1 MNYQDYRQSLN
12 QRLSDK
18 VQQELSSF
26 REEMLGKPPQEIFD
40 AAYQIAIKN
49 DIAECISN
57 TNYSP
62 QAAKAL
68 LKSPNLLQEIYDE
81 WLETDYSHMED
92 LSQTVT
98 DFKDYMVKTEKIL
111 SGKER

>member
-1 MNYQDYRQSLN
+1 MNYQDYRQTLN
-12 QRLSDK
+12 QRLTAK
-18 VQQELSSF
+18 VQQELSAY
-26 REEMLGKPPQEIFD
+26 REEMLNKPPQDIYD
-40 AAYQIAIKN
+40 AAYQITIKS

-98 DFKDYMVKTEKIL
+98 DFKDYMVKTEKLL